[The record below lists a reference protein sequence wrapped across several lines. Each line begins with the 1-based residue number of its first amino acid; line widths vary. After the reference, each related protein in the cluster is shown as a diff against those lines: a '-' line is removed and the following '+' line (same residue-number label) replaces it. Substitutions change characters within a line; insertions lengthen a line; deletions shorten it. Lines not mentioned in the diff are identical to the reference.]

1 MQTCTGCKIIFTC
14 RAIGIEKVVFDRFHE
29 FRQFLTPKNDP
40 KNGLFLTPEK
50 REKRPRKLARFLAE
64 KSQLFEPSKT
74 TSGRVEL
81 SL

>member
-14 RAIGIEKVVFDRFHE
+14 RAIGIEKVVFGRFRE

-50 REKRPRKLARFLAE
+50 REKRP
-64 KSQLFEPSKT
+64 
-74 TSGRVEL
+74 
-81 SL
+81 

>member
-14 RAIGIEKVVFDRFHE
+14 RTIGIEKVGFGRFRE

-50 REKRPRKLARFLAE
+50 REKRPQNSARFLAE
-64 KSQLFEPSKT
+64 KSQIFKASKT
-74 TSGRVEL
+74 PSGRVEL